1 MKSYIKESIYFLNK
15 CDRNTGENAA
25 IVNLHNSTSDKGFN
39 RSNCEQNIKLG
50 MKHP

>member
-1 MKSYIKESIYFLNK
+1 MQLKNIS
-15 CDRNTGENAA
+15 TG
-25 IVNLHNSTSDKGFN
+25 DQGFN